1 MKVLVTGA
9 SGFLGNNLVK
19 TLAAEGHDVIAVVR
33 EARKGNIFSG
43 YPGVKIFSAGLDDIP
58 ALTDAAG
65 GCDAIVH
72 TAADTRMWP
81 SESGM
86 QHIVNVE
93 YTRNVIRVARHADVG
108 KLIHVSTVNALR
120 PGSRKEQPGTE
131 AQVETDSSH
140 PLGYVATKRLAQELV
155 LEAARDGLPAVVV
168 NPSFMLG
175 PFDYK
180 PSSGALLLALH
191 HGKVP
196 GYTSGGRN
204 FVHVRDVAAGIM
216 AAIAKGRPGECYIL
230 GHQNLLYKEFFEI
243 ATDVLGKKRIR
254 LFLPGWLAVGYGWAN
269 VAWSGISGKTPSL
282 SQHMARAAGEVQ
294 FYSPEK
300 AVRELALPQT
310 SIETAIRESYD
321 WFRQQG
327 MLK

>member
-19 TLAAEGHDVIAVVR
+19 ALAAEGHDVIAVVR
-33 EARKGNIFSG
+33 DGRKSGIFSDS
-43 YPGVKIFSAGLDDIP
+43 PGVTVFAAGLGDIP
-58 ALTDAAG
+58 ALTVAAT

-81 SESGM
+81 SRSVE
-86 QHIVNVE
+86 QHTVNVE
-93 YTRNVIRVARHADVG
+93 YTRNMIEVARRVSAG
-108 KLIHVSTVNALR
+108 KFIHVSTVNTLR

-131 AQVETDSSH
+131 EFVETSAVH
-140 PLGYVATKRLAQELV
+140 PLGYVSTKRLAQALV

-175 PFDYK
+175 PRDYK

-191 HGKVP
+191 RGKVP
-196 GYTSGGRN
+196 GYTAGGRN

-230 GHQNLLYKEFFEI
+230 GHRNLLYREFFEI
-243 ATDVLGKKRIR
+243 ATEVLGKKRIR

-269 VAWSGISGKTPSL
+269 VAWSAVSGKTPSL
-282 SQHMARAAGEVQ
+282 SHHMARAAGEVQ

-300 AVRELALPQT
+300 AVRELGLPQT
-310 SIETAIRESYD
+310 PVETAVRETLE
-321 WFRQQG
+321 WFGRQG
-327 MLK
+327 MLT